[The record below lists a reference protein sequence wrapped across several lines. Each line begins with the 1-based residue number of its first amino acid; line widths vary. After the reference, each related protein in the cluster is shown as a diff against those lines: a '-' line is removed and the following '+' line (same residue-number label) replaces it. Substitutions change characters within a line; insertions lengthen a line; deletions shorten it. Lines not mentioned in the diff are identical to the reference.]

1 MQLNPPPLLGSSYTD
16 HVADSFAQ
24 QFIEHLFNA
33 KNLSR
38 YLGIKIK

>member
-1 MQLNPPPLLGSSYTD
+1 MQLNPPPLLGSPYTD
-16 HVADSFAQ
+16 HVADSLTQ